1 MEPTAGGTAP
11 PTGHVGAWNPH
22 KMNAPKPPVTNS
34 QGSSS
39 VQQGS
44 LVTANISN
52 TTTTNYPDVTLDS
65 GNANNPEITNNE
77 DNLPVTEQTVIPD
90 YPLDSLQRPTRT
102 STSSQNS
109 QGTRQAHNSGNAG
122 TRIQTPRESDN
133 VQRIGSV
140 NVSRTQQ
147 AGSSSVTIPSV
158 TTMSP
163 RTGGGAPPNVRTV
176 AHPGHVQP
184 VVSHSNV
191 SVNVTSAPPNDANR
205 HIRTQDLNVGV
216 SSSRMDIQRQTTSA
230 LPDLIAHSQI
240 PPPTARPTPTAQR
253 PQGPV
258 DPRAGGYV
266 SRHGDPHSRSRHHHG
281 DRRHRSRRHSHR
293 NSTEPEEPCKES
305 CFKCIAVTTSFRWIL
320 VVLSL
325 LGVCCVVT
333 GIVLAALHA
342 TGNSYLFLAIMFIGL
357 GVLLV
362 VVVGVGW
369 KCTPRGHEPL
379 HALFGL
385 GDFRRPRSGRRHRSH
400 HRREGRW
407 HGGVMYPEF
416 QFRRPPPSYNAS
428 MQDYQN
434 QLSVTQ
440 QQPDTYDPEDLP
452 DEDYSLPSSP
462 PPSYRSR
469 ASTVR
474 AGIQITFPP
483 NQGGDFPDSRP
494 PTYRSHPSN
503 TLQGHRS
510 SRPSLPRDEDDLDV
524 DQAPADIAFTDAV
537 FVDTN
542 TTDTGTSIQIT
553 PSTSGNQNVTV
564 SVTTVT
570 VNSQSRP
577 TVISNNGVESPH
589 EVPQITN
596 NSTGVTSQVA
606 DVFEVTDPVGEL
618 DGDRVTTSL

>member
-11 PTGHVGAWNPH
+11 PSGHVGPWNPH
-22 KMNAPKPPVTNS
+22 KLNAPKPPVTHS
-34 QGSSS
+34 QGS
-39 VQQGS
+39 VNEQQGS
-44 LVTANISN
+44 LVAANTSTIV
-52 TTTTNYPDVTLDS
+52 NYPDVTLDS
-65 GNANNPEITNNE
+65 GNANNAEIANN
-77 DNLPVTEQTVIPD
+77 DVNLDVIEQTVIPD
-90 YPLDSLQRPTRT
+90 YPQDSLQRPTRT
-102 STSSQNS
+102 STSSQHS
-109 QGTRQAHNSGNAG
+109 QGTRQAHNSGGAG
-122 TRIQTPRESDN
+122 NQTQTPRENDN
-133 VQRIGSV
+133 VQSISSV
-140 NVSRTQQ
+140 NISRTQQ
-147 AGSSSVTIPSV
+147 AGSSVINVPPHSSVTA
-158 TTMSP
+158 MSP
-163 RTGGGAPPNVRTV
+163 TNVRSV
-176 AHPGHVQP
+176 PHPGQAQP

-191 SVNVTSAPPNDANR
+191 SVNVTSAPPDGGNR

-216 SSSRMDIQRQTTSA
+216 TSSHMDIQRQTTSA
-230 LPDLIAHSQI
+230 LPDLIAHSQV
-240 PPPTARPTPTAQR
+240 PPTAGRPVPAAQR
-253 PQGPV
+253 PQAPV
-258 DPRAGGYV
+258 DPRAGAYV
-266 SRHGDPHSRSRHHHG
+266 SRPVDPHSRHSRHHHG

-293 NSTEPEEPCKES
+293 YSNETEEPCKET
-305 CFKCIAVTTSFRWIL
+305 CFKCIAVSTSFRWIL

-407 HGGVMYPEF
+407 HGGMMYPEF

-434 QLSVTQ
+434 QLPVAQ

-503 TLQGHRS
+503 TLQGRS
-510 SRPSLPRDEDDLDV
+510 SRPSLPLEDDTDP
-524 DQAPADIAFTDAV
+524 APADVAFTDAV
-537 FVDTN
+537 FVDTS
-542 TTDTGTSIQIT
+542 TTESGTSIQIA
-553 PSTSGNQNVTV
+553 PSTTGNQNVTV

-570 VNSQSRP
+570 VNSQGRP
-577 TVISNNGVESPH
+577 TVISNNGVESPVS
-589 EVPQITN
+589 VPQVTN
-596 NSTGVTSQVA
+596 NSATPAIQVA

-618 DGDRVTTSL
+618 EGDRVTTSL

>member
-11 PTGHVGAWNPH
+11 PSGHVGPWNPH

-34 QGSSS
+34 QGSTS

-44 LVTANISN
+44 LVTANTSS
-52 TTTTNYPDVTLDS
+52 TVNYPDVTLDS
-65 GNANNPEITNNE
+65 GNVHNPEITNSD
-77 DNLPVTEQTVIPD
+77 DNLAVIEQTVIPD
-90 YPLDSLQRPTRT
+90 YPLDSLQRPTHT
-102 STSSQNS
+102 STSSQHS
-109 QGTRQAHNSGNAG
+109 QGTRQAHNSGSAG
-122 TRIQTPRESDN
+122 SQIQTPRDNDN
-133 VQRIGSV
+133 VQSISSG
-140 NVSRTQQ
+140 NASRTQP
-147 AGSSSVTIPSV
+147 AGSSVVTVPPQSNV
-158 TTMSP
+158 TTMSQ
-163 RTGGGAPPNVRTV
+163 RTAGVPPNVRSLS
-176 AHPGHVQP
+176 HPGHSVP
-184 VVSHSNV
+184 VV
-191 SVNVTSAPPNDANR
+191 SVNVTSAPTDDGNR
-205 HIRTQDLNVGV
+205 HIRTQDLNIGV
-216 SSSRMDIQRQTTSA
+216 TSSRMDIQRHTTSA

-240 PPPTARPTPTAQR
+240 PAPGARPGPAAQR
-253 PQGPV
+253 PQAPV
-258 DPRAGGYV
+258 DPRAGAYV
-266 SRHGDPHSRSRHHHG
+266 SRQVDPHSRHRHSHG

-293 NSTEPEEPCKES
+293 NSNEPEEPCKET
-305 CFKCIAVTTSFRWIL
+305 CFKCIAVSTSFRWIL

-407 HGGVMYPEF
+407 HGGTMYPEF

-434 QLSVTQ
+434 QQSVTP
-440 QQPDTYDPEDLP
+440 QQPDTYDPENLP

-494 PTYRSHPSN
+494 PTYRSHPGN
-503 TLQGHRS
+503 TLQGHRN
-510 SRPSLPRDEDDLDV
+510 SRPSLPLEDDDV
-524 DQAPADIAFTDAV
+524 DQAPADVAFTDAV

-542 TTDTGTSIQIT
+542 TTESGTSIQIA

-577 TVISNNGVESPH
+577 TVISNNGAESPH
-589 EVPQITN
+589 SVPQVTN
-596 NSTGVTSQVA
+596 NSASLTNQVA

-618 DGDRVTTSL
+618 EGDKVITSL